1 MTDRRREI
9 LNRLR
14 KSLRLDATFDE
25 ETPLFSTGLI
35 DSLNV
40 FDIICIVEEVIGME
54 IPVEDVTLDNFDT
67 VERLLFYLDQQ
78 T

>member
-1 MTDRRREI
+1 MTDRRIEI
-9 LNRLR
+9 LTKLR
-14 KSLRLDATFDE
+14 KSLRLDSTFDE
-25 ETPLFSTGLI
+25 QTPLFSTGLI

-40 FDIICIVEEVIGME
+40 FDVVCIVEEVIGME

>member
-1 MTDRRREI
+1 MTDRRIEI
-9 LNRLR
+9 LTKLR
-14 KSLRLDATFDE
+14 KSLGLDSTFDE
-25 ETPLFSTGLI
+25 QTPLFSTGLI

-40 FDIICIVEEVIGME
+40 FDVVCIVEEVIGME